1 MLRET
6 DCPDNKEKSRLSLRK
21 RGILS
26 WNNILKVSIVLMV
39 ILMISCG
46 KSDQQAVDNF
56 LDDYENVVE
65 QWEASI
71 VDGEF
76 TEEDSDEMNKIIEE
90 MEDEAKKLRNVTKWN
105 TKQQERYAKLTE
117 RIMDAIF
124 KSMSIPG
131 GFSF

>member
-1 MLRET
+1 M
-6 DCPDNKEKSRLSLRK
+6 K
-21 RGILS
+21 
-26 WNNILKVSIVLMV
+26 NILKVFILIMV
-39 ILMISCG
+39 IMMIGCG

-65 QWEASI
+65 QWEAKI
-71 VDGEF
+71 ADGEF
-76 TEEDSDEMNKIIEE
+76 TEEDSDEMNNTIEE
-90 MEDEAKKLRNVTKWN
+90 MEDNAKDLQNVTKWN

-124 KSMSIPG
+124 KSMDIPG

>member
-1 MLRET
+1 M
-6 DCPDNKEKSRLSLRK
+6 K
-21 RGILS
+21 
-26 WNNILKVSIVLMV
+26 NILKISIVLMV
-39 ILMISCG
+39 ILLIGCG
-46 KSDQQAVDNF
+46 KSDQQAVNNF
-56 LDDYENVVE
+56 LDDYEKVVE

-71 VDGEF
+71 ADGEF
-76 TEEDSDEMNKIIEE
+76 TAEDSDEMNKIIEE
-90 MEDEAKKLRNVTKWN
+90 MEGEAKKLRNVTKWN